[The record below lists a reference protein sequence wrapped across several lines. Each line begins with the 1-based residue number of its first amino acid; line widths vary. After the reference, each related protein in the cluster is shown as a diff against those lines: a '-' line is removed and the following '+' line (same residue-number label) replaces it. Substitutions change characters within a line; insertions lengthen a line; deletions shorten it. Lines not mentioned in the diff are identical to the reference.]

1 MHGGNTG
8 RILFVDLGT
17 GTIRQERPD
26 PSLYRDYLGG
36 YGLGAAIIYANQPAG
51 VDPLGPDNM
60 LGFTTGPLVGTPA
73 ITGCRFT
80 VCGKSPLT
88 GTWGDSNCGGF
99 FGPALKMA
107 GYDGVFFTGISREP
121 VYLYVGP
128 EGPALRPAAELWGLD
143 TFDTEDRLRQCHGEG
158 TQVACIG
165 VAGERGSL
173 IAAIINDYG
182 RAAGRSGLGAVM
194 GAKRLKAI
202 AARGQGAVSLAD
214 PEAATRLRRKYVS
227 EMAASPRVRHFTKY
241 GTIDHVASS
250 CFSNDSPVRNWA
262 WAGVDFPEATAISD
276 DALLAY
282 EYRKYGCWHCNI
294 VCGGHYRVKEGRY
307 RTDNAHKP
315 EYETCAMFGNNL
327 LNSNPESL
335 IKINDICNRAGLDT
349 ISAGATV
356 GWAIECYERGIL
368 TDEDTGGRPL
378 RWGDNEAIV
387 DLTEALARGEG
398 FGRLGALLAK
408 GSAAAAAEVG
418 QGSGDFAIHVGGQE
432 LPAHDPRYAPSWGT
446 YYVGDA
452 TPGRHTQLG
461 LVTYENGPGL
471 PGLELPVKIERHAYA
486 GKGEYAARVQNI
498 MHAAYC
504 CGVCMFAVQ
513 RMNVHG
519 WPEFLT
525 AISGEEFTIHDFES
539 IGRRVA
545 ALRGAFN
552 MREGVAPKTH
562 FRLPKRALGDP
573 PLDKGP
579 LEGVTIDIETLTRE
593 YFAAQG
599 WDQLGR
605 PTEATL
611 REMGLEDAA
620 DELYVARPPQ

>member
-1 MHGGNTG
+1 MQGGNTG
-8 RILFVDLGT
+8 RMLWVDLG
-17 GTIRQERPD
+17 QAEVVEERPEAW
-26 PSLYRDYLGG
+26 LYRDFLGG
-36 YGLGAAIIYANQPAG
+36 YGIGAALIFRRQPGG
-51 VDPLGPDNM
+51 VDPLGPDNH

-88 GTWGDSNCGGF
+88 GTWGDSNCGGY

-107 GYDGVFFTGISREP
+107 GYDAIFFRGISPHP
-121 VYLYVGP
+121 VYLHVGP
-128 EGPALRPAAELWGLD
+128 EGARLLPAQDLWGQD
-143 TFDTEDRLRQCHGEG
+143 THDTEDLLRRRHGGG

-165 VAGERGSL
+165 VAGERGSR

-202 AARGQGAVSLAD
+202 AATGNLPVPLAD
-214 PEAATRLRRKYVS
+214 AAQASALRRRYVA
-227 EMAASPRVRHFTKY
+227 EMAASPRVRHFHKY

-250 CFSNDSPVRNWA
+250 CFSNDSPTRNWA
-262 WAGVDFPEATAISD
+262 WAGVKFPSATRISD

-282 EYRKYGCWHCNI
+282 EHKKYACWRCNI
-294 VCGGHYRVKEGRY
+294 ACGGHYRVQEGPY
-307 RTDNAHKP
+307 RTENAHKP

-327 LNSNPESL
+327 LNDNVESL
-335 IKINDICNRAGLDT
+335 IKINDICNRAGVDT

-356 GWAIECYERGIL
+356 AWAIECYEQGLL
-368 TDEDTGGRPL
+368 TPEDTGGREL
-378 RWGDNEAIV
+378 RWGDHATIV
-387 DLTEALARGEG
+387 DLTWALARGEG
-398 FGRLGALLAK
+398 FGRLGRLMAMGTRAASAELGR
-408 GSAAAAAEVG
+408 GSEAYAM
-418 QGSGDFAIHVGGQE
+418 HVGGQE
-432 LPAHDPRYAPSWGT
+432 LPAHDPKYAPSWGT
-446 YYVGDA
+446 YYVSDA

-471 PGLELPVKIERHAYA
+471 PGLELPSKVERHAYA
-486 GKGEYAARVQNI
+486 GKGAYAARVLNI

-504 CGVCMFAVQ
+504 CGLCMFAIQ
-513 RMNVHG
+513 RMNVYG

-525 AISGEEFTIHDFES
+525 AVSGEPFTLDDFER

-552 MREGVAPKTH
+552 LREGIAPGTH
-562 FRLPKRALGDP
+562 FRLPGRAMGRP
-573 PLDKGP
+573 PLEGGP
-579 LEGVTIDIETLTRE
+579 LEGITIDLATLTQE

-599 WDQLGR
+599 WDQAGR
-605 PTEATL
+605 PTAATL
-611 REMGLEDAA
+611 VELGLEEAA
-620 DELYVARPPQ
+620 AQVYGGR